1 MFNQTSHLCL
11 TDHFSFQPEIDK
23 EVLPS
28 KFEPIA
34 DSEIIKRKISITQG
48 EDAEDAKDDA
58 LENSKRP
65 FSGKIVDV

>member
-1 MFNQTSHLCL
+1 MFNQTPHLCL

-48 EDAEDAKDDA
+48 EDAEDDA